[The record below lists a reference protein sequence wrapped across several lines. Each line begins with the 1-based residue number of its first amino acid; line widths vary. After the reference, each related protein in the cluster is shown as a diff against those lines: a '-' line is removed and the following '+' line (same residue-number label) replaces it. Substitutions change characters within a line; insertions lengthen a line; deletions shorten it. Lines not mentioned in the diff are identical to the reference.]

1 MRQSTVSCQH
11 SLFAQLVGFETL
23 HSWADGKYHIPR
35 TYAMKLLMHLS
46 KWKCAYAGPTPRFST
61 KTCYLRVC
69 LPSHCIPSDIDHIFH
84 IYLQSSRTDRH
95 GNPLTAYFC
104 LSVPLLPLSLFF
116 IAFFLT
122 MNHFTLLAVIVGVF
136 LDRVN
141 CQSSAQLVSSSISI
155 PAQTLV
161 TSTLTMTGLNG
172 QTSTLIDVIGPGG
185 PSSGTILTGG
195 TSLQTP
201 SHTTLLPSS
210 HPRGSTVSV
219 SNSAIA
225 TAQSSNTQSTD
236 QPVLSSTL
244 SSSLTGQSSNP
255 LTNTTIL
262 PSSSTGVSSPQT
274 SITTSPAS
282 GAQSTT
288 LPVSPGSSIPSASSG
303 SSGTAQTPSSQ
314 TPGQSTS
321 SGIFSSSIT
330 PGPTTTK
337 PSSAPGST
345 STGPGGWTTS
355 DIIVTA
361 TDGHTTGQMSPA
373 FFYI

>member
-1 MRQSTVSCQH
+1 
-11 SLFAQLVGFETL
+11 
-23 HSWADGKYHIPR
+23 
-35 TYAMKLLMHLS
+35 
-46 KWKCAYAGPTPRFST
+46 
-61 KTCYLRVC
+61 
-69 LPSHCIPSDIDHIFH
+69 
-84 IYLQSSRTDRH
+84 
-95 GNPLTAYFC
+95 
-104 LSVPLLPLSLFF
+104 
-116 IAFFLT
+116 

-210 HPRGSTVSV
+210 HPGGSTVSI
-219 SNSAIA
+219 SNSTIA
-225 TAQSSNTQSTD
+225 TTQSSNTQSTD
-236 QPVLSSTL
+236 HPVLFSTL
-244 SSSLTGQSSNP
+244 SSSLTAQSSNP

-262 PSSSTGVSSPQT
+262 PSSSTGASSPQT

-288 LPVSPGSSIPSASSG
+288 LPVSPGSSLPSASSG

-314 TPGQSTS
+314 TIGQSTS
-321 SGIFSSSIT
+321 SEISSSIT
-330 PGPTTTK
+330 SGPTTTK
-337 PSSAPGST
+337 ASSAPGST
-345 STGPGGWTTS
+345 SSGPGGWTTS

-361 TDGHTTGQMSPA
+361 TEGHTTGQTSPT
-373 FFYI
+373 FFSDLSVLLTPTRCGIYGNKRYLLVNPKWRWWCCSHTHSCLGLYWTAV